1 MWKMPW
7 QEDDHPSD
15 VVCRMFYVYRKN
27 TMDIA
32 KSLDIRESEVWNHL
46 NEGGH
51 KWLKKNKKSCS

>member
-32 KSLDIRESEVWNHL
+32 KSLEIRESEVWNHL
-46 NEGGH
+46 NEGGR
-51 KWLKKNKKSCS
+51 KWLKKHKKSCS

>member
-7 QEDDHPSD
+7 QQDDRPSD

-32 KSLDIRESEVWNHL
+32 KTLNIKEFEVWNHL
-46 NEGGH
+46 NEGGD
-51 KWLKKNKKSCS
+51 KWLKKNQKSCT